1 MLFTGLSSTAGRV
14 CIVTLSLM
22 VKKEVSV
29 KKEISASTGSPLSI
43 GPLIEAELRRQERS
57 VTWLSRKIHCDRR
70 NIYDIFHRD
79 SIDSTLLFKISRVL
93 GVDFFNLY
101 SCRLKYTDNQQITPP
116 DSDGLRP
123 SA

>member
-29 KKEISASTGSPLSI
+29 KKEICASTGSPLSI

-101 SCRLKYTDNQQITPP
+101 SCRLKYSDTQQITPP
-116 DSDGLRP
+116 NSDGLRP